1 MFYVLLI
8 MVLVV
13 FGCAEYIFLMP
24 LNLSY
29 SGTWIFA
36 ILVTGVLGGLAFL
49 KMYEDE
55 KYISSK
61 ARVLPLAPAI
71 VMIVGFIVM
80 LVVSLPIFRS
90 DDYRRLIGS
99 VQEKTFTSEIQVV
112 DLTQLPV
119 VKENY
124 AKSLAEKKLG
134 NLGSKVKIGEP
145 TLQNNN
151 GELRY
156 VFPLLHRSFFKWA
169 SSPQGTPGYIVV
181 SATND
186 KDVKLVDEINGQKIF
201 IKYQTEAFFGDDVR
215 RRLFFS
221 GTGLATKGLTDF
233 TFEIDNTGKPYW
245 TTTVYEHTIGLSGS
259 KAVGTAI
266 MDTQTGEV
274 KVYTVENTPD
284 WVSRIQ
290 PQDIVENQVNS
301 WGKYVHGW
309 WNSFFSEN
317 DVLKTTEGYGI
328 VFNNGRT
335 YFYTGIT
342 GSGRDEST
350 TGFMLVDTKT
360 GQATYFKMSGG
371 TEIAAEKSA
380 ESEIKNMGYKAA
392 FPTLINVENIPTY
405 FITLHD
411 NEGLAKRFAL
421 VSVSNVGI
429 VGVGRDVNEAK
440 ASYLKSLN
448 TKGGVL
454 GGAGEEKTLEA
465 VVIRIGEYQSEA
477 SSYYAIILQ
486 GNENKLFNPP
496 ISLSPELPITKEGDT
511 VRITFVD
518 TGYGSINVKSFDNL
532 VFNQDLAKVEQSVK
546 MNQQKVEGEEKKENE

>member
-8 MVLVV
+8 MILIV
-13 FGCAEYIFLMP
+13 FGCAEYIFLIP

-29 SGTWIFA
+29 SRTWVFA
-36 ILVTGVLGGLAFL
+36 ILITGALGGLVFL
-49 KMYEDE
+49 RRHKDNRYVR
-55 KYISSK
+55 SK
-61 ARVLPLAPAI
+61 GTALPLAPAI
-71 VMIVGFIVM
+71 AMILGFVVM
-80 LVVSLPIFRS
+80 LIISLPIFRS
-90 DDYRRLIGS
+90 NGYRGLIGN
-99 VQEKTFTSEIQVV
+99 VQEKNFTNEMQVV

-119 VKENY
+119 VKEDY

-145 TLQNNN
+145 TLQSNN

-156 VFPLLHRSFFKWA
+156 IFPLLHRGFFKWA
-169 SSPQGTPGYIVV
+169 SNRQGTPGYIVV

-186 KDVKLVDEINGQKIF
+186 KDVKLVEEVNGQKIF
-201 IKYQTEAFFGDDVR
+201 IKYQTEAFFGDDVE

-233 TFEIDNTGKPYW
+233 TFEIDNNGRPYW

-259 KAVGTAI
+259 KVIGTAI
-266 MDTQTGEV
+266 MDAQTGDV
-274 KVYTVENTPD
+274 KLYTVENTPD

-309 WNSFFSEN
+309 WNSFLSEN
-317 DVLKTTEGYGI
+317 DVLKTTQGYGI
-328 VFNNGRT
+328 VFNNRRT

-350 TGFMLVDTKT
+350 TGFMLVDTRT

-371 TEIAAEKSA
+371 TELAAEKSA
-380 ESEIKNMGYKAA
+380 ESEIKNMGYTAT

-421 VSVSNVGI
+421 VSVANVGI

-448 TKGGVL
+448 AKGGIV
-454 GGAGEEKTLEA
+454 GSTGEEKTLEA
-465 VVIRIGEYQSEA
+465 VIKRIGEYQSEA
-477 SSYYAIILQ
+477 NSYYTILLQ
-486 GNENKLFNPP
+486 GSENKLFNAP
-496 ISLSPELPITKEGDT
+496 ISLSPELPITKEGDN

-532 VFNQDLAKVEQSVK
+532 VFNQDLTKIEQSVK
-546 MNQQKVEGEEKKENE
+546 ANQQKLEDK

>member
-1 MFYVLLI
+1 MFYILLI
-8 MVLVV
+8 MILVV
-13 FGCAEYIFLMP
+13 FGCAEYIFLTP

-29 SGTWIFA
+29 SGTWVFA
-36 ILVTGVLGGLAFL
+36 ILITGVLGGLVFL
-49 KMYEDE
+49 RRHKDDRYVC
-55 KYISSK
+55 SK
-61 ARVLPLAPAI
+61 GTALPLVPVIA
-71 VMIVGFIVM
+71 MILGFVVM

-90 DDYRRLIGS
+90 NDYRGLIGN
-99 VQEKTFTSEIQVV
+99 VQEKNFTNEIQVV

-119 VKENY
+119 VKEDY

-145 TLQNNN
+145 TLQSNN

-156 VFPLLHRSFFKWA
+156 IFPLLHRGFFKWA
-169 SSPQGTPGYIVV
+169 SNPQGTPGYIVV

-186 KDVKLVDEINGQKIF
+186 KDVKLVEEINGQKIF
-201 IKYQTEAFFGDDVR
+201 IKYQTEAFFGDDVER
-215 RRLFFS
+215 KLFFS

-233 TFEIDNTGKPYW
+233 TFEIDNNGRPYW
-245 TTTVYEHTIGLSGS
+245 TTTVYDHTIGLSGS
-259 KAVGTAI
+259 KVVGTAI
-266 MDTQTGEV
+266 MDAQTGDV
-274 KVYTVENTPD
+274 KLYTVENTPD

-309 WNSFFSEN
+309 WNSFLSEN

-328 VFNNGRT
+328 VFNNGKT

-350 TGFMLVDTKT
+350 TGFMLVDTRT

-371 TEIAAEKSA
+371 TELAAEKSA
-380 ESEIKNMGYKAA
+380 ESEIKNMGYTAT

-421 VSVSNVGI
+421 VSVANVGI

-448 TKGGVL
+448 AKGGIV
-454 GGAGEEKTLEA
+454 GSTGEEKTLEA
-465 VVIRIGEYQSEA
+465 VVKRIGEYQSETN
-477 SSYYAIILQ
+477 SYYTIILQ
-486 GNENKLFNPP
+486 GSENKLFNAP
-496 ISLSPELPITKEGDT
+496 ISLSPELPITKEGDN

-532 VFNQDLAKVEQSVK
+532 VFNQDLTKEEQSLK
-546 MNQQKVEGEEKKENE
+546 ANQQKVEDKIEEKK